1 MSDHVLSPSI
11 AQGFYPER
19 KIPQESKL
27 DQFIISALGN
37 MTRRLR
43 ARPGRFKA
51 IVPRVNLL
59 SETLGTMTED
69 ELQEDL
75 AKVRQRIKADGLI
88 FEHVARAFGLVR
100 EFAHRRIG
108 IRHFDVQLIGGWI
121 LLNGMV
127 AEMETGEGKTLTA
140 TLPACTAALA
150 GVPVHLI
157 TVNDY
162 LADRDAQWMKPVYE
176 AMGLSVGVIVQ
187 GMSPDERRDAY
198 RCDVTYCTNKEIVFD
213 YLKDRILLGQQP
225 GQIQMR
231 LERLHDGEARLD
243 KLVLRGLPFAIIDE
257 ADSVLIDEA
266 RTPLIISGQA
276 DSTWEAKIYQEALEL
291 CEQLEEDEDYTLD
304 LAKRTLELT
313 DAGKEHIKDLAQ
325 PLGSLWT
332 GRNRREELAR
342 QALTAVHLFEKDRDY
357 IIRDDKVHIVDEYTG
372 RVMADRSWERGLHQL
387 IEAKE
392 GCEITSQNVTLARI
406 SYQRFFRRYHHL
418 GGMTGTAKEVAN
430 ELWSVYRVVV
440 VPVPTNRP
448 VARKALPF
456 KVYRAADDKWREVVE
471 RITGL
476 HDQGRPVL
484 VGTRFV
490 STSEHLSLL
499 LREAELPH
507 RVLNARQDEKEA
519 EIIAQAGQMG
529 QITVATNMAGRGTD
543 IALGPGVK
551 EMGGL
556 HVIATELHDA
566 KRIDRQLFG
575 RCGRQGDPGSFEAII
590 SLEDNLFAGYIE
602 MIKGRVALKLTDP
615 GGGLGQWVGHYFTS
629 GVQRTTQ
636 RKHFHMRRD
645 LLKIDE
651 SIQTAMA
658 FSGRG
663 E

>member
-1 MSDHVLSPSI
+1 
-11 AQGFYPER
+11 
-19 KIPQESKL
+19 
-27 DQFIISALGN
+27 
-37 MTRRLR
+37 
-43 ARPGRFKA
+43 
-51 IVPRVNLL
+51 
-59 SETLGTMTED
+59 
-69 ELQEDL
+69 
-75 AKVRQRIKADGLI
+75 
-88 FEHVARAFGLVR
+88 
-100 EFAHRRIG
+100 
-108 IRHFDVQLIGGWI
+108 
-121 LLNGMV
+121 
-127 AEMETGEGKTLTA
+127 
-140 TLPACTAALA
+140 
-150 GVPVHLI
+150 
-157 TVNDY
+157 
-162 LADRDAQWMKPVYE
+162 
-176 AMGLSVGVIVQ
+176 
-187 GMSPDERRDAY
+187 
-198 RCDVTYCTNKEIVFD
+198 
-213 YLKDRILLGQQP
+213 
-225 GQIQMR
+225 
-231 LERLHDGEARLD
+231 
-243 KLVLRGLPFAIIDE
+243 
-257 ADSVLIDEA
+257 
-266 RTPLIISGQA
+266 
-276 DSTWEAKIYQEALEL
+276 
-291 CEQLEEDEDYTLD
+291 
-304 LAKRTLELT
+304 
-313 DAGKEHIKDLAQ
+313 
-325 PLGSLWT
+325 
-332 GRNRREELAR
+332 
-342 QALTAVHLFEKDRDY
+342 
-357 IIRDDKVHIVDEYTG
+357 
-372 RVMADRSWERGLHQL
+372 
-387 IEAKE
+387 
-392 GCEITSQNVTLARI
+392 
-406 SYQRFFRRYHHL
+406 
-418 GGMTGTAKEVAN
+418 MTGTAKEVAN